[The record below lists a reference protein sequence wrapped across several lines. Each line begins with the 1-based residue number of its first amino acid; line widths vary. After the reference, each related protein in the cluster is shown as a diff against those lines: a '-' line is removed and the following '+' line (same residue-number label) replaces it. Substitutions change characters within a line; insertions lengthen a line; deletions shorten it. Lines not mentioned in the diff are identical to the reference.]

1 MKERERRPGW
11 HDYFLEMAQLAA
23 SRSTCPRRHVGAVLV
38 RDHRVI
44 ATGYNGSV
52 RGDDHCE
59 DVGCLM
65 VDGHCR
71 RTLHAE
77 LNALLQCAITG
88 VSCADS
94 TMYCTDFPCVDCA
107 KAMAQARVRQ
117 VIYLAEYPDDNSAHI
132 LRRAGVQLLRARQT
146 ESGYVLE

>member
-1 MKERERRPGW
+1 MEEREGRPGW
-11 HDYFLEMAQLAA
+11 HDYFLEMAKLAA
-23 SRSTCPRRHVGAVLV
+23 TRSTCPRRHVGAVLV

-52 RGDDHCE
+52 RGDDHCD
-59 DVGCLM
+59 DVGCMM

-88 VSCADS
+88 VSSVDT

-107 KAMAQARVRQ
+107 KSMAQARVQQ
-117 VIYLAEYPDDNSAHI
+117 VIYLAEYPDDNSAQV
-132 LRRAGVQLLRARQT
+132 LRKAGVKLLRAHPAG
-146 ESGYVLE
+146 SGYVLE